1 MSLPGMGFFNNYSF
15 GENVLRNVTDWIAG
29 EELEPEIDPAAV
41 QDRYNRQRDNVR
53 SGAGQVGFDGDFR
66 SGVKSRETFEEP
78 LETLRRKVDA
88 IDLTAVA
95 DLQNAWSE
103 IGRRAEDAQSK
114 FDAQMQ
120 RATDPGVWR
129 GATPEAVANG
139 VKDFLASASK
149 ASKAAKLMAWKTG
162 ELATGLAPTKELVP
176 HVPEHNTNWENTR
189 RWIAGRG
196 WKDNEDAYNNAW
208 AEAKRV
214 LRTVYD
220 PVIRETDR
228 VPVIPKPHNPTAN
241 NGDPGRT
248 DGGQPRGTS
257 TGVQP
262 GGTNNGGDQPTKNED
277 TTRPG
282 PTEDPSQGQQDSQ
295 QQSQSNDDTQAAST
309 ETPTTPTG
317 TTPASAT
324 PASPTTPTTPGT
336 PGTPGFP
343 GGPGGPGPGRPGS
356 PTGRPGA
363 SVPGVPGIPGGA
375 NPAAGRPVAANARAG
390 MSGMPGMGA
399 PGARG
404 KGDDESSKG
413 VPDYLITQEHGEEL
427 IGLTDAPKTVP
438 PVIGE

>member
-1 MSLPGMGFFNNYSF
+1 MSLPGMDFFNNYTF
-15 GENVLRNVTDWIAG
+15 GENVLRNITNWIAG
-29 EELEPEIDPAAV
+29 EELQPEVDPAAV

-53 SGAGQVGFDGDFR
+53 TSAGDIGFVGDFK
-66 SGVKSRETFEEP
+66 SGIKSCDHFQNP
-78 LETLRRKVDA
+78 LAELRAKVDK
-88 IDLTAVA
+88 IDLDAVN
-95 DLQNAWSE
+95 DLRNAWDE
-103 IGRRAEDAQSK
+103 IGKRAEAAQTAFNS
-114 FDAQMQ
+114 QMQ
-120 RATDPGVWR
+120 KATNPGVWQ
-129 GATPEAVANG
+129 GESAQAVAQG
-139 VKDFLASASK
+139 VTDFLASAAKTSQ
-149 ASKAAKLMAWKTG
+149 AAKLMARKTE

-176 HVPEHNTNWENTR
+176 HVPEHNSNWENTR
-189 RWIAGRG
+189 SWIAGRG

-214 LRTVYD
+214 LTTVYE
-220 PVIRETDR
+220 PVLRETDR

-324 PASPTTPTTPGT
+324 PVSPTTPTPGT

-343 GGPGGPGPGRPGS
+343 GGPGGPGPGGPGS
-356 PTGRPGA
+356 SPGRPGA

-375 NPAAGRPVAANARAG
+375 NPAAGRPVAANTRA
-390 MSGMPGMGA
+390 GMPGMGA